1 MLPVDRLSRE
11 QESIIERLLE
21 DHGEGVMTSEPLTT
35 AVRELADLGYLVDFV
50 PYLDGRCRFVV
61 GSKCAAY
68 FEELKRAEDETKKAH
83 RHDWALNAVNGVY
96 GLVGAVLG
104 AVVGFLLGKIA

>member
-1 MLPVDRLSRE
+1 MDRLSRD

-68 FEELKRAEDETKKAH
+68 FEELKRIEDEAKKTR

-104 AVVGFLLGKIA
+104 AAVGFFLGKIA